1 MTNNFKNGEF
11 GICGYKEIE
20 TVHTVDGPYTLCEG
34 VDGGLFNVTPLN
46 NQLEFKN
53 RDEFY
58 GVIKFVT
65 SRRYV
70 MMTKRQE
77 IIDFIVKARMTL
89 KDPAKAI
96 SIYIGKDG
104 SLSRV
109 DHPSTLENLATPDG
123 VYRVCTLRFLF
134 EFDNE
139 FYVQEFEKA
148 NPDSEELIDEFN
160 DYLRNSDDGDIRAT
174 YDLHDIIK
182 GKNFSEEIAKAAI
195 EKTEKYWS
203 ETRIPYLFE
212 SLINGGEDI
221 EY

>member
-1 MTNNFKNGEF
+1 MTNNFKNDEF
-11 GICGYKEIE
+11 GICGYKELE

-46 NQLEFKN
+46 NQLKFKN

-77 IIDFIVKARMTL
+77 IVDFIVKSRMTL
-89 KDPAKAI
+89 KDPDKAI

-104 SLSRV
+104 TLLRV
-109 DHPSTLENLATPDG
+109 DHPSIEDSSTPDG
-123 VYRVCTLRFLF
+123 MCWVCTLKGLF

-139 FYVQEFEKA
+139 FYVQEFNKS
-148 NPDSEELIDEFN
+148 NLNSELADEFN
-160 DYLRNSDDGDIRAT
+160 DYLRDSEDGDLQAT
-174 YDLHDIIK
+174 YDLHDLIRAK
-182 GKNFSEEIAKAAI
+182 EFSEEIAKAAI

-212 SLINGGEDI
+212 ALVNAGENI